1 MNTLYK
7 TTSLRNTFTKLDQA
21 IQNLE
26 SICTDE
32 GQKIID
38 CLRDY
43 EDLPFIDLLIKTGL
57 DVEDLEVQLAQLT
70 TAGMITA
77 KESYYSMEYSLNENR
92 LLLVSMLASHI
103 VQQ

>member
-7 TTSLRNTFTKLDQA
+7 TTSLRNTFAKLDQA
-21 IQNLE
+21 IHNLE
-26 SICTDE
+26 SICTDA

-38 CLRDY
+38 CLHDY
-43 EDLPFIDLLIKTGL
+43 EDLPFIDLLIKTSL
-57 DVEDLEVQLAQLT
+57 DVDELERQLT
-70 TAGMITA
+70 QLTEAGMITA

-92 LLLVSMLASHI
+92 LLLVSMMASRI